1 MALWRKN
8 MQIPQSKIERKKKVR
23 KEKNMIPLNSFYIF
37 GTGKTPSENIET
49 PENRRLAGIN
59 QQDD

>member
-8 MQIPQSKIERKKKVR
+8 MQISQSERERKKR
-23 KEKNMIPLNSFYIF
+23 ARREKNAIPLNSFYIF
-37 GTGKTPSENIET
+37 ETGKIPRDYVES

>member
-8 MQIPQSKIERKKKVR
+8 MQILQSERERKKR
-23 KEKNMIPLNSFYIF
+23 ACRGKNAIPLNSFYIF
-37 GTGKTPSENIET
+37 GTGKTPSDYVES

-59 QQDD
+59 QQND

>member
-8 MQIPQSKIERKKKVR
+8 MQIPQSERVRKKKVR

-37 GTGKTPSENIET
+37 GTGKTLSDYIES
-49 PENRRLAGIN
+49 PENRRLAGI
-59 QQDD
+59 DIREG

>member
-8 MQIPQSKIERKKKVR
+8 MQIPQSERERKKKKKREKR
-23 KEKNMIPLNSFYIF
+23 KIPLNSFYIF
-37 GTGKTPSENIET
+37 GTGKTPSDYVES